1 MEESVLLSLKGPG
14 LKRNPGVR
22 SGVAGRSGGRSRE
35 GRGRAKA
42 AEHATGSFCRRAGGG
57 PDGADEA
64 REQTD
69 NAERRKFRCRTE
81 GSRES
86 PNAGN
91 PGRKRMRRSR
101 RAPKIPN
108 AGKASSR
115 VFGKRCGARSSGIF
129 AACPLPRRG
138 AKGTGARFSP
148 GSRSAEGFFQPFSRR
163 PGPEVTMPRSMR
175 RRRYQFLSLTSMWS

>member
-22 SGVAGRSGGRSRE
+22 SGRCGKERRSQQRGPRTGQSGGTRDGLFLPQG
-35 GRGRAKA
+35 GRRPGW
-42 AEHATGSFCRRAGGG
+42 RRRGAG
-57 PDGADEA
+57 A
-64 REQTD
+64 TD

>member
-115 VFGKRCGARSSGIF
+115 VFGKRCGARALFFCG
-129 AACPLPRRG
+129 RRP
-138 AKGTGARFSP
+138 ASAR
-148 GSRSAEGFFQPFSRR
+148 GRGRRSAFFALGRFAVQTFSRR

>member
-86 PNAGN
+86 PNAG
-91 PGRKRMRRSR
+91 
-101 RAPKIPN
+101 
-108 AGKASSR
+108 KASSR
-115 VFGKRCGARSSGIF
+115 VFGKRCGARALFFCGRRPASARGKGHRRAFF
-129 AACPLPRRG
+129 ALG
-138 AKGTGARFSP
+138 RF
-148 GSRSAEGFFQPFSRR
+148 AVQTFSRR

>member
-1 MEESVLLSLKGPG
+1 MEESVLLSLKGAG
-14 LKRNPGVR
+14 LKRNPGAR
-22 SGVAGRSGGRSRE
+22 SGRRGRERRPGR
-35 GRGRAKA
+35 GDRGRAKA
-42 AEHATGSFCRRAGGG
+42 AEHATGAFCRRAGGG

-64 REQTD
+64 REQTE

-86 PNAGN
+86 PNAG
-91 PGRKRMRRSR
+91 
-101 RAPKIPN
+101 
-108 AGKASSR
+108 KASCR

-129 AACPLPRRG
+129 AACALPRRG
-138 AKGTGARFSP
+138 ARARGRAFSP
-148 GSRSAEGFFQPFSRR
+148 GEAERGRLFQPFSRL